1 MSHPPKGTILAP
13 RARWAA
19 SRGEVRRVTPPTL
32 LGGCCDLGR
41 RLGGVD
47 GDDLTWS
54 ELDDGGLDLLHH
66 AVEGEEVQHALALV
80 AVHHVEQLAFV
91 HEHDALPR
99 YHELHGREVVVEVA
113 QVLDGLPDRLEAPR
127 SIDERLKQ
135 STFDGGSVRATETA
149 APPLGLHH

>member
-54 ELDDGGLDLLHH
+54 ERDDGGLDLLHP
-66 AVEGEEVQHALALV
+66 AVECEEVQHALALV
-80 AVHHVEQLAFV
+80 AVHHVAQPAFA
-91 HEHDALPR
+91 HEH
-99 YHELHGREVVVEVA
+99 
-113 QVLDGLPDRLEAPR
+113 
-127 SIDERLKQ
+127 
-135 STFDGGSVRATETA
+135 A
-149 APPLGLHH
+149 APPRNPQLHRRQVSPAVAAAG

>member
-80 AVHHVEQLAFV
+80 AVHHVEQLAFA
-91 HEHDALPR
+91 HEHDPPPR
-99 YHELHGREVVVEVA
+99 YHDLHGRQVVVEVA
-113 QVLDGLPDRLEAPR
+113 A
-127 SIDERLKQ
+127 
-135 STFDGGSVRATETA
+135 VRTE
-149 APPLGLHH
+149 GRRVGKGWGRKMR